1 VERRAVR
8 DSQSEDSGARGVWMQ
23 GGT

>member
-8 DSQSEDSGARGVWMQ
+8 DSQSEDSGVQGVWMQ